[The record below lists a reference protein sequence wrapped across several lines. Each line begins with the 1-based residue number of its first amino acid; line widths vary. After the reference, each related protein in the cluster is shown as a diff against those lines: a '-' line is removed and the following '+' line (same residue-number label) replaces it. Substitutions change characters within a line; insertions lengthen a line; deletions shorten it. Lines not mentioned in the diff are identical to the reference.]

1 MQILTYI
8 DSNLAMQDDAPV
20 FDWNKPERRKTF
32 KIPHFKRNQPIVM
45 ESVEKVK
52 NAPSKKS
59 IDRTFEKKETSENRS
74 KIWSDVLPTMKSIL
88 ASHKIAIL
96 GFFGFYTLIL
106 VTAFALTNVI
116 LPIRSIRLQDV
127 SDMEYVILDAA
138 LRSFALSS
146 YQNDSVNE
154 EGDLEYSSG
163 KLKYALHSVTYSKYT
178 VRSGDNITKIARKFG
193 LSNIS
198 SIISANKITNDRS
211 LRIGEVIRIPSTDG
225 IIHTVKKNE
234 SLASI
239 SKQYGLTPE
248 VLLDINDLSSSVLQI
263 GQEVFIP
270 GAKLDPNVIKQ
281 TLGKMFMTPI
291 KAKWRLTSPYGERAD
306 PFTGVKKFHTG
317 MDMACPQ
324 GTPVYSTMDGRV
336 IEVSFNRIFGNYI
349 IVSHANGYQSLYAHL
364 SATNVKKGQYVYQGN
379 KIGLVGST
387 GYSTGP
393 HLHFTVYKNGKLVN
407 PQKLLNNK

>member
-8 DSNLAMQDDAPV
+8 DSNLAMQDANPV
-20 FDWNKPERRKTF
+20 FDWNKTQRRKTF
-32 KIPHFKRNQPIVM
+32 KMPHLKRNQPIIM
-45 ESVEKVK
+45 EAVEKVK
-52 NAPSKKS
+52 AAPVQKTVE
-59 IDRTFEKKETSENRS
+59 RTFEREEKKENRS
-74 KIWSDVLPTMKSIL
+74 KVWSDVLPSIKSIL

-96 GFFGFYTLIL
+96 GFFGFYALIL

-116 LPIRSIRLQDV
+116 LPIRSIHLQTIT
-127 SDMEYVILDAA
+127 DMEYVILDAA

-146 YQNDSVNE
+146 DQNDSVND
-154 EGDLEYSSG
+154 EGDLEYSSA
-163 KLKYALHSVTYSKYT
+163 KLKYALQSVTFSKYT
-178 VRSGDNITKIARKFG
+178 VRSGDNITKIARRFG

-198 SIISANKITNDRS
+198 SIISVNKITNDRS

-225 IIHTVKKNE
+225 IIHTVRKNE

-239 SKQYGLTPE
+239 SKKYDLTPE
-248 VLLDINDLSSSVLQI
+248 ALLDVNDLSSSVLQV
-263 GQEVFIP
+263 GQEIFIP

-291 KAKWRLTSPYGERAD
+291 KAKWRLSSPYGERSD

-317 MDMACPQ
+317 MDMACPT